1 MTRTPPVDQENL
13 LQTAPLPENI
23 IEAAIT
29 WSIKLDYN
37 DPAPETHRSFNQW
50 LHANPLHRLAWQRV
64 HSLNDFRNDCRN
76 LPSRLA
82 FDTLQE
88 VDSRRQSRKLNRR
101 NAMKLLS
108 LASITIVTGWGVREH
123 TPWQRLLADAS
134 TATGKQRALYLTD
147 GTVIVLNTDSAVS
160 FDLTE
165 TQRLIVLQRGEMHI
179 TTGPDAEISARTGR
193 KRPFRVRT
201 PFGELQALGT
211 RFVVRLDEQHARV
224 SVQEGAVELH
234 PAAGGASAIVQ
245 AGESRRLTGSSILP
259 AADRYFEED
268 GWVSGV
274 IAGKNIRLADLVA
287 ELSRYR
293 PGYIVCDERVADLPI
308 SGIFHVKD
316 TDKAL
321 QFLAQTQ
328 PISVTY
334 RTRFWVMVGPKNLTK
349 AGVL

>member
-1 MTRTPPVDQENL
+1 MTHPSVDQENL
-13 LQTAPLPENI
+13 PQTASLPENI

-29 WSIKLDYN
+29 WSIRLDYN
-37 DPAPETHRSFNQW
+37 DPTPETRQSFDQW
-50 LHANPLHRLAWQRV
+50 LHADPLHRLAWQRV
-64 HSLNDFRNDCRN
+64 DSLNNLRNDCRS

-88 VDSRRQSRKLNRR
+88 VDSRRQSRKLSRR

-108 LASITIVTGWGVREH
+108 LAGITIATGWIVREH

-134 TATGKQRALYLTD
+134 TVTGEQRVLHLTD
-147 GTVIVLNTDSAVS
+147 GTVVVLNTDSAVS

-165 TQRLIVLQRGEMHI
+165 AQRLIVLQRGEMHI
-179 TTGPDAEISARTGR
+179 TTGPDSEVSARIGR
-193 KRPFRVRT
+193 KRPFRVHT

-234 PAAGGASAIVQ
+234 PSAGGSSAIVQ

-328 PISVTY
+328 PVSVMY
-334 RTRFWVMVGPKNLTK
+334 RTRFWVIVGPKSLYR
-349 AGVL
+349 

>member
-1 MTRTPPVDQENL
+1 
-13 LQTAPLPENI
+13 
-23 IEAAIT
+23 
-29 WSIKLDYN
+29 
-37 DPAPETHRSFNQW
+37 
-50 LHANPLHRLAWQRV
+50 
-64 HSLNDFRNDCRN
+64 
-76 LPSRLA
+76 
-82 FDTLQE
+82 
-88 VDSRRQSRKLNRR
+88 
-101 NAMKLLS
+101 MKLLS
-108 LASITIVTGWGVREH
+108 LAGITIATGWTVREH

-134 TATGKQRALYLTD
+134 TVTGEQRVLHLTD
-147 GTVIVLNTDSAVS
+147 GTVVVLNTDSAVS

-165 TQRLIVLQRGEMHI
+165 AQRLIVLQRGEMHI
-179 TTGPDAEISARTGR
+179 TTGPDSEVSARIGR

-234 PAAGGASAIVQ
+234 PSAGGSSAIVQ

-259 AADRYFEED
+259 EADRYFEED

-328 PISVTY
+328 PVSVMY
-334 RTRFWVMVGPKNLTK
+334 RTRFWVIVGPKSLYR
-349 AGVL
+349 

>member
-13 LQTAPLPENI
+13 PQTAPLPENI
-23 IEAAIT
+23 IDAAIT

-37 DPAPETHRSFNQW
+37 DPAPETRQSFDQW
-50 LHANPLHRLAWQRV
+50 LHADPLHALAWQRV
-64 HSLNDFRNDCRN
+64 HSLNNFRDDCRKI
-76 LPSRLA
+76 PPRLA
-82 FDTLQE
+82 LDTLQE
-88 VDSRRQSRKLNRR
+88 VDSRCQVRKLNRR
-101 NAMKLLS
+101 NMIKLLS
-108 LASITIVTGWGVREH
+108 LTGITVAAGWGVREH

-134 TATGKQRALYLTD
+134 TAAGEQETLRLAD
-147 GTVIVLNTDSAVS
+147 GTVIMLNTDSAVS
-160 FDLTE
+160 FELTE
-165 TQRLIVLQRGEMHI
+165 TQRLIILQRGEI
-179 TTGPDAEISARTGR
+179 FVVTGSDAEVSVRTGR
-193 KRPFRVRT
+193 KRPLRVRT

-211 RFVVRLDEQHARV
+211 RFVVRLDGGHARV

-234 PAAGGASAIVQ
+234 PAAGGSSAIVQ
-245 AGESRRLTGSSILP
+245 AGENRRLTGSSILP

-268 GWVSGV
+268 SWVSGV

-293 PGYIVCDERVADLPI
+293 AGYIVCDERVADLPV

-328 PISVTY
+328 PVSVTY
-334 RTRFWVMVGPKNLTK
+334 RTRFWVMVGPKK
-349 AGVL
+349 

>member
-1 MTRTPPVDQENL
+1 MTLTPPVDQENL
-13 LQTAPLPENI
+13 LQTAPLPESI

-37 DPAPETHRSFNQW
+37 DPAPETRQSFDQW
-50 LHANPLHRLAWQRV
+50 LHADPLHRLAWQRV

-88 VDSRRQSRKLNRR
+88 VDSRRQSRKLSRR

-108 LASITIVTGWGVREH
+108 LAGITLTAGWVVRAH

-134 TATGKQRALYLTD
+134 TVTGEQRALYLAD

-160 FDLTE
+160 FDLAE
-165 TQRLIVLQRGEMHI
+165 AQRLIVLQRGEVHI
-179 TTGPDAEISARTGR
+179 TTGSDSEVAARTGW

-234 PAAGGASAIVQ
+234 PAAGSSSAIVR

-316 TDKAL
+316 TDKVL

-328 PISVTY
+328 PVSVTY
-334 RTRFWVMVGPKNLTK
+334 HTRFWVMVGPKNLRN
-349 AGVL
+349 L

>member
-1 MTRTPPVDQENL
+1 MTRTPPVEQENL
-13 LQTAPLPENI
+13 LQTTPLPEDI
-23 IEAAIT
+23 IEAAIN

-37 DPAPETHRSFNQW
+37 DPTPETRQSFEQW
-50 LHANPLHRLAWQRV
+50 LHADPLHKLAWQRV
-64 HSLNDFRNDCRN
+64 HSLDDFRNDCKN

-88 VDSRRQSRKLNRR
+88 VDSKRQSRKQNRR
-101 NAMKLLS
+101 NAIKLLS
-108 LASITIVTGWGVREH
+108 LASITFVTGWGVREH

-134 TATGKQRALYLTD
+134 TATGEQRAWHLAD
-147 GTVIVLNTDSAVS
+147 GTVVMLNTDSAVS
-160 FDLTE
+160 FDLTDA
-165 TQRLIVLQRGEMHI
+165 QRLIVLQRGEVHI
-179 TTGPDAEISARTGR
+179 TTGSDREIAAQTGR

-211 RFVVRLDEQHARV
+211 RFVVRLNEQHARI

-234 PAAGGASAIVQ
+234 PAAGGLSAIVQ

-259 AADRYFEED
+259 AADRHFEED
-268 GWVSGV
+268 SWVSGI

-293 PGYIVCDERVADLPI
+293 PGYITCDERVADLPI

-321 QFLAQTQ
+321 RFLAQTQ

-334 RTRFWVMVGPKNLTK
+334 RTRFWVLVGPKNL
-349 AGVL
+349 